1 MDRYAVI
8 GLRTLVLTK
17 KVLDPKYYEDWAQ
30 RYKEACA
37 AIQDRDTKMETLQ
50 DEIERDLELV
60 AVTAI
65 EDKLQQDVA
74 PTIQILKEAGIQI
87 WVLTGDKIETAI
99 NVALSCNLLNEQ
111 MIRIIIDGKSE
122 DSVVEALNKSMF
134 AVLILRWTFR
144 CFFEIYSWRRTRWE
158 IMRW

>member
-17 KVLDPKYYEDWAQ
+17 KVLDSKYYEDWSQ
-30 RYKEACA
+30 RYKEACS
-37 AIQDRDTKMETLQ
+37 AIQDRDAKMETLQ

-60 AVTAI
+60 SVTAI

-87 WVLTGDKIETAI
+87 WVLTGDKIETVI

-111 MIRIIIDGKSE
+111 MNKIIIDGKSE
-122 DSVVEALNKSMF
+122 DSVVDSLNKAIF
-134 AVLILRWTFR
+134 GVIIFLIF
-144 CFFEIYSWRRTRWE
+144 IYLIFIHSWKKIHWE
-158 IMRW
+158 IMH